1 MKTKILLLF
10 FIAIL
15 NASLIQAQQD
25 IKVRIHSDKSVHSLD
40 FIVFSGTYQLQDT
53 AGNTVKLFNK
63 GDSLHIAPF
72 NYDLVIFTKT
82 DTIFC
87 GKQVKIRSVGFLN
100 IFQLTT
106 GKSTRLYD
114 DDLIVSLRI
123 DKSLWL
129 FNEVELE
136 HYVAGVVQ
144 SEAGIAKNNEFYKVQ
159 AVAARTYTLKNI
171 EKHADDHYQMCDQTC
186 CQVYK
191 GRCANTE
198 IMIATSQT
206 AGKIIIDSISKQL
219 IIAVFHSNSGGQTC
233 NSEDV
238 WGRPLPYLRSVNDP
252 YSVSQTSYSWQK
264 TMPRSEWL
272 DYLKRNF
279 NYPISDPASAAK
291 VTSFIQAN
299 RQVYLTGNI
308 GLRKVREDLKL
319 RSTFFSIKEDGSNV
333 IFTGRGFGHGV
344 GLSQEGAINMAR
356 QGFSYTDI
364 LKFYY
369 LGTEIT
375 TIESLSTSE

>member
-1 MKTKILLLF
+1 MNTKFLLFF

-15 NASLIQAQQD
+15 NASLTQAQQD

-40 FIVFSGTYQLQDT
+40 LIVFSGTYQLQDT

-87 GKQVKIRSVGFLN
+87 GKQLILRSVGFLN

-129 FNEVELE
+129 LNEVKLE

-171 EKHADDHYQMCDQTC
+171 EKHAAEDYQMCDQTC

-206 AGKIIIDSISKQL
+206 AGEIIIDSTSKQL

-264 TMPRSEWL
+264 SMPRSEWL

-279 NYPISDPASAAK
+279 NYPISDPSSAAK
-291 VTSFIQAN
+291 VTSFTQAN

-333 IFTGRGFGHGV
+333 VFTGRGFGHGV

>member
-10 FIAIL
+10 FIALL
-15 NASLIQAQQD
+15 NASSIQAQQD
-25 IKVRIHSDKSVHSLD
+25 IRVRIHPDKSIHSID
-40 FIVFSGTYQLQDT
+40 FIVFSGTYQVQDT

-82 DTIFC
+82 DTFFC
-87 GKQVKIRSVGFLN
+87 GKQLKLRSVGFLN
-100 IFQLTT
+100 IFQLTA

-114 DDLIVSLRI
+114 DALSVYLRV

-129 FNEVELE
+129 INEVELE

-144 SEAGIAKNNEFYKVQ
+144 SEAGIAKNPEFYKVQ
-159 AVAARTYTLKNI
+159 AVAARTYALKNI
-171 EKHADDHYQMCDQTC
+171 KKHAAEGYHMCDQTC

-191 GRCANTE
+191 GRCANIE
-198 IMIATSQT
+198 IMMATSATVGQ
-206 AGKIIIDSISKQL
+206 IIIDTITKQP

-264 TMPRSEWL
+264 SMPRSEWL

-279 NYPISDPASAAK
+279 NYPVSDPAAVAK
-291 VTSFIQAN
+291 VTNFSQVS

-308 GLRKVREDLKL
+308 SLRKVREDLKL
-319 RSTFFSIKEDGSNV
+319 RSTFFSIKEEGNNV
-333 IFTGRGFGHGV
+333 CFVGKGFGHGV
-344 GLSQEGAINMAR
+344 GLSQEGAINMAK

-369 LGTEIT
+369 IGTIIS
-375 TIESLSTSE
+375 TIDSLSKTE

>member
-1 MKTKILLLF
+1 MKTRILLLF
-10 FIAIL
+10 FIALL
-15 NASLIQAQQD
+15 NAPSIQAQQD
-25 IKVRIHSDKSVHSLD
+25 IKVRIHSEKSVHSID

-63 GDSLHIAPF
+63 GDSLHIAPLNF
-72 NYDLVIFTKT
+72 DLVILTKT

-87 GKQVKIRSVGFLN
+87 GKHLKLRSVGFLN
-100 IFQLTT
+100 IFQLTA

-114 DDLIVSLRI
+114 DDLSISLRV

-129 FNEVELE
+129 INEVELE

-144 SEAGIAKNNEFYKVQ
+144 SEAGIAKNAEFYKVQ

-171 EKHADDHYQMCDQTC
+171 DKHAAEGYHMCDQTC

-198 IMIATSQT
+198 IMMATSKT
-206 AGKIIIDSISKQL
+206 AGQIIIDTISKQP

-252 YSVSQTSYSWQK
+252 YSVAQTSYSWQK
-264 TMPRSEWL
+264 SMPRSEWL

-279 NYPISDPASAAK
+279 DYPVSDPASAAK
-291 VTSFIQAN
+291 VTSFSQGS

-319 RSTFFSIKEDGSNV
+319 RSTFFSIKEEGGNV
-333 IFTGRGFGHGV
+333 CFVGKGFGHGV
-344 GLSQEGAINMAR
+344 GMSQEGAINMAK
-356 QGFSYTDI
+356 QGFSYIDI

-375 TIESLSTSE
+375 TIDSLSEKE